1 MTNQIAAKYIEHLPT
16 HLIERIERDLEN
28 ENLTLRMS
36 AGTVKVTYTNGTT
49 YWYYRAQRINRLSD
63 GDWKVRMIQQRREHY
78 PGSLKRCKQF
88 VDQCLEEK

>member
-1 MTNQIAAKYIEHLPT
+1 MTDQIAPKYTEHLPQHIANT
-16 HLIERIERDLEN
+16 IERQLEQGQV
-28 ENLTLRMS
+28 TLRMS

-49 YWYYRAQRINRLSD
+49 YWYYREQRINRLAD